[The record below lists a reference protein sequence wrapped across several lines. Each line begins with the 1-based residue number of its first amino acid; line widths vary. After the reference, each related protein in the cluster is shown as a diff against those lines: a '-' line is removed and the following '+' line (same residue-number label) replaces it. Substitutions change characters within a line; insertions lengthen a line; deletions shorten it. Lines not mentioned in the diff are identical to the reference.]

1 MMTLSLI
8 GKPSVGKCNQLQSYG
23 HFPYG
28 GLSPIPL
35 VLGFLR
41 FPYGWPALDGG
52 GGVSVGTVVLA
63 SAVARYKHGWGSS
76 LTLLHQLHKFKHC
89 KPIRKYIYL
98 ISIAKTSSGC
108 WNLGAYKPAM
118 LGHKCLFLRQILI
131 GWCRQW
137 DKM

>member
-1 MMTLSLI
+1 M
-8 GKPSVGKCNQLQSYG
+8 
-23 HFPYG
+23 
-28 GLSPIPL
+28 
-35 VLGFLR
+35 
-41 FPYGWPALDGG
+41 
-52 GGVSVGTVVLA
+52 SVGTVVLA

-76 LTLLHQLHKFKHC
+76 LTLHQTHEFKHY
-89 KPIRKYIYL
+89 KPIKKMFDIYL
-98 ISIAKTSSGC
+98 ISITKTSSGS